1 MVTKAVIDSIYR
13 QYDKAPRNP
22 EDLNLALLF
31 DYAFENHG
39 IIIDDNDLY
48 ITSIDPASPFACIPL
63 NRIHQILEFSEVIA
77 IVLPSAIIFLNKHTP
92 DVNIHLKEERR
103 TFWDRLSSI
112 FSRDEEEFDE
122 NEIELFREDIPVF
135 RQDAVI

>member
-13 QYDKAPRNP
+13 QYDKAPRRP

-63 NRIHQILEFSEVIA
+63 DRIHQILEFSEVIA
-77 IVLPSAIIFLNKHTP
+77 IVLPSAIIFLNKKNS
-92 DVNIHLKEERR
+92 DVNIHIKMERR
-103 TFWDRLSSI
+103 SLWDKLSSA
-112 FSRDEEEFDE
+112 FSRIADDL
-122 NEIELFREDIPVF
+122 NPADMIEEDIPVF
-135 RQDAVI
+135 KHDPVV